1 MKQVLLSNWNLI
13 RVVRLIMGVAIVVQA
28 IMVKDILFGAMGL
41 LLTALPL
48 FNLGCCT
55 TGYCA
60 PPVPKQVSDDK
71 EIAYEEVV

>member
-1 MKQVLLSNWNLI
+1 MKQLLLSNWNLI
-13 RVVRLIMGVAIVVQA
+13 RVLRLIMGIAIVVQA
-28 IMVKDILFGAMGL
+28 IMVKDLLFGAIGL

-60 PPVPKQVSDDK
+60 PSVPEQVPNDK